1 VVNRAR
7 RESVRPLHFSG
18 IPASGG
24 PDDHRCLWLKAVSAT
39 LPKRGPA
46 LREAALALLG
56 PFGHRAA
63 DYRRRRHPNGC
74 RYRSPHLSRRKHAS
88 GNLNSL
94 RGLLIARQPEVMA
107 MKLLIVAMAAVFAL
121 CSPAFA
127 QSSSDGLNGSTL
139 GKSMRGVNNG
149 VPYPNTNLTDPTAR
163 AGGGWNQHGAAT
175 RWHHRHHNHY
185 NHYRHHRHH

>member
-1 VVNRAR
+1 
-7 RESVRPLHFSG
+7 
-18 IPASGG
+18 
-24 PDDHRCLWLKAVSAT
+24 
-39 LPKRGPA
+39 
-46 LREAALALLG
+46 
-56 PFGHRAA
+56 
-63 DYRRRRHPNGC
+63 
-74 RYRSPHLSRRKHAS
+74 
-88 GNLNSL
+88 L
-94 RGLLIARQPEVMA
+94 RGLLIVRQPEVIV

-127 QSSSDGLNGSTL
+127 QSSTDGLNGSTL

-163 AGGGWNQHGAAT
+163 AGGGWNQHGVAT

>member
-1 VVNRAR
+1 VNRAR
-7 RESVRPLHFSG
+7 RESVHPLHFSG

-24 PDDHRCLWLKAVSAT
+24 PHNHRCLWLKTVSAT
-39 LPKRGPA
+39 LPKRDPA
-46 LREAALALLG
+46 LRDAALAFPG
-56 PFGHRAA
+56 PFGDQAA
-63 DYRRRRHPNGC
+63 DYRRRRHPSGC
-74 RYRSPHLSRRKHAS
+74 RCQSPHLFRRKHAN

-94 RGLLIARQPEVMA
+94 RGLLIVRQPEVMV

-127 QSSSDGLNGSTL
+127 QSSTDGLNGSTL